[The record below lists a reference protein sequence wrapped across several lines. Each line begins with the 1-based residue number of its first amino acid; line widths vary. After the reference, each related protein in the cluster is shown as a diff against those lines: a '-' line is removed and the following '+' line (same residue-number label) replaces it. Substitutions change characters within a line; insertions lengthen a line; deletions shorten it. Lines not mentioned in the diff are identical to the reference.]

1 MKEGGRRGTAEHA
14 REQGSVEMP
23 LKIETVEAV
32 HVKIIRVHVGAKMLT
47 T

>member
-1 MKEGGRRGTAEHA
+1 MKEGGRRGTAEHF
-14 REQGSVEMP
+14 RKQRGVEMP
-23 LKIETVEAV
+23 LKIKTVEAV